1 MGDAACC
8 PVQTVRSWKELRDVE
23 ESYNEHKWAFR
34 GQNTFKF
41 PSSSLER
48 HCIEFGFTGDGII
61 DLEVKLIR
69 DFARRYHLYS
79 GSTPPQKGN
88 TLEWLS
94 LMQHYGVPTRLT
106 DFTYSFMNAVFF
118 ALEEKGN
125 CLCPIGNCTCPS
137 VWVIDRIKLLE
148 EADKLI
154 KASMNNLKD
163 PINSYNEKRDKKSF
177 RDLFINEQPKKF
189 VYPVNPIRFND
200 RLTNQQGVFLTPGD
214 VRCTFKENLKAI
226 PKSETIMVRVAIS
239 DSKRSDILERL
250 HRLGINRASLFP
262 GLEGYARSLR
272 TKSLILRHL
281 DKQNIDMLKQV

>member
-1 MGDAACC
+1 MGDVACC
-8 PVQTVRSWKELRDVE
+8 PVRTVRSWKDLRDVE
-23 ESYNEHKWAFR
+23 ESYSEHKWAFR
-34 GQNTFKF
+34 GQNTSKF

-48 HCIEFGFTGDGII
+48 HCKEFCFTGDEII

-79 GSTPPQKGN
+79 GSTPPQIGR

-118 ALEEKGN
+118 ALEEKSN
-125 CLCPIGNCTCPS
+125 CLCPAGTCTCPS
-137 VWVIDRIKLLE
+137 VWVIDRIQLLE
-148 EADKLI
+148 KADKLI
-154 KASMNNLKD
+154 KTSMNNLKD
-163 PINSYNEKRDKKSF
+163 PINSYNKKRDKKSF
-177 RDLFINEQPKKF
+177 RNLFINEQPKKF

-200 RLTNQQGVFLTPGD
+200 RLTNQQGVFLAPGD

-226 PKSETIMVRVAIS
+226 PKSRTIMVRIAINDS
-239 DSKRSDILERL
+239 DRLDILERL

-281 DKQNIDMLKQV
+281 DEQSVDMLEQV